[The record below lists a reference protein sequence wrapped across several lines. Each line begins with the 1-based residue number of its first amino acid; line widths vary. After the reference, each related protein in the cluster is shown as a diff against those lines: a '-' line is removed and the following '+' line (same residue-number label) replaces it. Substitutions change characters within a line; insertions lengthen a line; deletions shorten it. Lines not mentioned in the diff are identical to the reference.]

1 MMKFKLLLCLLLL
14 NSFLIG
20 PKCFSQAD
28 ISMATNWYNRANYNP
43 ASIAR
48 EDYIYIFS
56 DIQKQWLGVGGS
68 PTIFNVQASE
78 YIYNLH
84 SAFGISLVSDN
95 LALTSTINPMLTY
108 AYRIKSLSEWSVSMG
123 LSAGIF
129 SRSVDGSLFEPG
141 IQADPELYNN
151 LVTTLLPDAN
161 AGIEFQSKHYVAG
174 LASTHILSI
183 GKTDNAFLNSTHYY
197 GYFIY
202 KNTDSELLNYN
213 AGLQVVK
220 GPVLTVLEGNAS
232 VRFKKGTGLST
243 GPNEIFDI
251 GLSYRTSNQL
261 ILLLGLNLTSN
272 LRIGYAYDQS
282 FTVGFNANS
291 SHEIM
296 LEYRIPNKASS
307 SCNCDKEGFWY
318 Y

>member
-1 MMKFKLLLCLLLL
+1 MMKLKLLLCLLLL
-14 NSFLIG
+14 NSLLIG
-20 PKCFSQAD
+20 TKCFSQAD

-48 EDYIYIFS
+48 EDYIYLFS

-68 PTIFNVQASE
+68 PTVFNVQASG
-78 YIYNLH
+78 YNYQMH
-84 SAFGISLVSDN
+84 SAFGISLVSDK
-95 LALTSTINPMLTY
+95 LGLTNTINPLLTY
-108 AYRIKSLSEWSVSMG
+108 AYRIKSLSDWSVSMG

-141 IQADPELYNN
+141 IQADPSLYNN

-161 AGIEFQSKHYVAG
+161 AGIEFQSTHLIGG

-183 GKTDNAFLNSTHYY
+183 GKTDNAYLNSTHYY

-202 KNTDSELLNYN
+202 KNTDSEVMNYN
-213 AGLQVVK
+213 AGLQVVR
-220 GPVLTVLEGNAS
+220 GPVQTILEGNAS
-232 VRFKKGTGLST
+232 VRFKKGTGLTT
-243 GPNEIFDI
+243 GPREIFDI

-261 ILLLGLNLTSN
+261 ILLLGLNITSN
-272 LRIGYAYDQS
+272 IRVGYAYDQS
-282 FTVGFNANS
+282 FSVGLSANS
-291 SHEIM
+291 THEIM
-296 LEYRIPNKASS
+296 LEYRIPSKAASS
-307 SCNCDKEGFWY
+307 GNFNKEDFWY